1 MFNKKILAAS
11 AAISMAF
18 AGSAYA
24 QPEAP
29 TAPAAPSAAAPAP
42 AAQQV
47 EVSDEQVKEFTKVYQ
62 EVSAI
67 SQAYQ
72 GQLQATNDPE
82 EVAAISQQANEEMVA
97 VVEQSQLSV
106 EEYNQYAMLLQQDK
120 DFQKKFME
128 HAK

>member
-1 MFNKKILAAS
+1 MPNKKILALGVVV
-11 AAISMAF
+11 SMAC

-24 QPEAP
+24 QQE
-29 TAPAAPSAAAPAP
+29 APAAPASAP

-47 EVSDEQVKEFTKVYQ
+47 EVTNEQVKEFTKVYQ
-62 EVSAI
+62 EVAAI

-97 VVEQSQLSV
+97 VVEKSPLSIK
-106 EEYNQYAMLLQQDK
+106 EYNQYAMLLQQDK
-120 DFQKKFME
+120 DFQKKFLE